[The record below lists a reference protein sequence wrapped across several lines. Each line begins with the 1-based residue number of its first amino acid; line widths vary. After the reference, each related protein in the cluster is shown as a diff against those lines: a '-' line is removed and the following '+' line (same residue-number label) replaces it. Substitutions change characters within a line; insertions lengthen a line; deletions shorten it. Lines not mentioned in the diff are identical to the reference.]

1 MKTEIRFDTD
11 DLVKELEKAG
21 DEIVKRAAP
30 TAALYG
36 AKVFYQELQAEVPR
50 SVKGHWFS
58 VRGSKK
64 YWFEP
69 GNLLKA
75 MYVGYDKKA
84 SKDTLKVYK
93 VGWVHKDAPYG
104 YMVARGTKLETGGV
118 KTPANPFMRRTFQK
132 ASAEAVQASADRFFV
147 IAKEVLDGR

>member
-11 DLVKELEKAG
+11 DLAKELEKAG

-36 AKVFYQELQAEVPR
+36 AKVFYKGLETEVPR

-58 VRGSKK
+58 VKKSDK
-64 YWFEP
+64 YWFDA
-69 GNLLKA
+69 GSLLKA
-75 MYVGYDKKA
+75 MYVGYDKNA
-84 SKDTLKVYK
+84 STDTLKVYK

>member
-1 MKTEIRFDTD
+1 MKTEIRFDAD
-11 DLVKELEKAG
+11 DLIKEVEKSG
-21 DEIVKRAAP
+21 DEIIKRAAP

-36 AKVFYQELQAEVPR
+36 AKVFFQELQTEVPR

-58 VRGSKK
+58 VKGSKP
-64 YWFEP
+64 YWFDP

-84 SKDTLKVYK
+84 SSDTLKVYK

-104 YMVARGTKLETGGV
+104 YMVARGTKLESGGV
-118 KTPANPFMRRTFQK
+118 KTQANPFMRRTYQK
-132 ASAEAVQASADRFFV
+132 ASAEAVQASADRFIEV
-147 IAKEVLDGR
+147 AKEVLDGR